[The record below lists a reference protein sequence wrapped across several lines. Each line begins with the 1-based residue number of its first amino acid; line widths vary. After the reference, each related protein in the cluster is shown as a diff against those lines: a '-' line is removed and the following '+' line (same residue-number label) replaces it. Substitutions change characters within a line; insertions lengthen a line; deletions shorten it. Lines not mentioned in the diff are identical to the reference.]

1 MSNAEDGLN
10 EFLRDCSWDEGAATC
25 AAVWK
30 RGHLELLC
38 NDRFASMYIGRLAM
52 EKDLVDGDI
61 GPASIW
67 SRCVPTLLRSG
78 IERSGVCLVWIPA
91 ADPGGYC
98 VCIGELQ
105 SGPSCIAR
113 CVP

>member
-67 SRCVPTLLRSG
+67 SRCVPTLRGGGGKEHRAIWGLL
-78 IERSGVCLVWIPA
+78 GV
-91 ADPGGYC
+91 DPC
-98 VCIGELQ
+98 
-105 SGPSCIAR
+105 S
-113 CVP
+113 